1 MAIDSV
7 VRAVGRIVVW
17 VDAAAE
23 DSTMRMQ
30 QVAEERCRTPPLP
43 KTEVPRTEI
52 TSPTWAGLARP
63 MPLVPIPANAC
74 TAKITIP

>member
-23 DSTMRMQ
+23 DSTMRISRWLRK
-30 QVAEERCRTPPLP
+30 VPNPLVP
-43 KTEVPRTEI
+43 KTEEPRTEI
-52 TSPTWAGLARP
+52 TSPALFGLARP
-63 MPLVPIPANAC
+63 MLPVPIPAHDCA
-74 TAKITIP
+74 AKITIA